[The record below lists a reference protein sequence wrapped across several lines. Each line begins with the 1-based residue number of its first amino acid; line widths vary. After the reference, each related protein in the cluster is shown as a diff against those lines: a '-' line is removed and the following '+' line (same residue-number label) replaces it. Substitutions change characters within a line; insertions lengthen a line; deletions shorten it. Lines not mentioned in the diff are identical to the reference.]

1 MTRTKNIKRRAAAQE
16 KRKEEAIMRKREEKE
31 RMAALVKK
39 KAQRQEDKKTNMWE
53 KRYRPQVGDTILYIE
68 RGKICGKMGERP
80 YVNHFLGL
88 VTYSKI
94 HRNGNFEFEIRTEK
108 YKNHKKEGCVGAQRN
123 VREENEG
130 KTQYIRFTKEDLDS
144 SEGKSVFYT
153 DAFAKHLKSDHDY
166 GILLMK
172 SYAAAKKHRVFPCKS
187 CRYGPR
193 CQNKKIGHLINFT
206 H

>member
-1 MTRTKNIKRRAAAQE
+1 MKRRVAAQE
-16 KRKEEAIMRKREEKE
+16 SRKEEATMRKREEKE
-31 RMAALVKK
+31 RILALEKK
-39 KAQRQEDKKTNMWE
+39 RAQRQENKKTNQWE
-53 KRYRPQVGDTILYIE
+53 KRYRPKVGDTILYIE
-68 RGKICGKMGERP
+68 RGTVDGRP
-80 YVNHFLGL
+80 YMNHFLGC

-94 HRNGNFEFEIRTEK
+94 ARGGAFEFEMRTEN
-108 YKNHKKEGCVGAQRN
+108 YKNHRKEGCEGAQQN

-130 KTQYIRFTKEDLDS
+130 KTQYILFNREDLDS
-144 SEGKSVFYT
+144 SKGKSVCYT
-153 DAFAKHLKSDHDY
+153 DAFAKHLKTDHDY

-172 SYAAAKKHRVFPCKS
+172 SYAAAQKYRVFPCKT